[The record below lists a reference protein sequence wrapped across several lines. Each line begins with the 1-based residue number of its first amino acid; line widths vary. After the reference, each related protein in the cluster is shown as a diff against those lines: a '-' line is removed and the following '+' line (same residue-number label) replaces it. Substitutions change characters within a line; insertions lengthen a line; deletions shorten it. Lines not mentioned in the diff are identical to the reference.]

1 MQMTTTSQRGRLGH
15 GNAFAILKKYWDPRT
30 AEHVKNM
37 KALRSGSGVVFDM
50 RAEYHEGFLENFA
63 RLCETTDRIDFDVRK
78 CAELPELDE
87 DGYRESWRDQ
97 GRGGGYDQ
105 YGGGTSSYG
114 GNRGGGGYD
123 RRGGGGYGTQR
134 GGRGGYDGG
143 SSWGQKSG
151 GYQKTSGGYR
161 GGRESAWQSR
171 GGGRDYYQDEQHE
184 DYDDEYQGGGGGHY

>member
-1 MQMTTTSQRGRLGH
+1 MFEDLAKELVETYEGDAEKALQVVLAYSSGHYKQKLVSKSLLNGAEGMQTMQMTTTSQRGRLGH

-143 SSWGQKSG
+143 SSWG
-151 GYQKTSGGYR
+151 
-161 GGRESAWQSR
+161 
-171 GGGRDYYQDEQHE
+171 
-184 DYDDEYQGGGGGHY
+184 